1 MTSHKASLFAIATAS
16 LALIAG
22 PVSAQDHPFSNP
34 AEVCGI
40 ERAAEELGAPLL
52 DLLLASV
59 GLVEQPEN
67 PLGEMSAIFMECIE
81 LHGMP
86 ESDGK
91 IVGSYST
98 ANAFKVESRKRLEQ
112 SGVDVSWV
120 DRAIAKQRQK
130 HNDDLTLTSEGVYE
144 QMKLPEPEGL
154 GRELVDGTEAGRM
167 LGMFIHAR
175 VVGTIEMGATI
186 AKLQR

>member
-1 MTSHKASLFAIATAS
+1 MAGLKASLPAIAIA
-16 LALIAG
+16 ALVAISG
-22 PVSAQDHPFSNP
+22 PVSAQGHPFSNP

-40 ERAAEELGAPLL
+40 ERTAEELGAPLL
-52 DLLLASV
+52 DLLLSTV
-59 GLVEQPEN
+59 GLAAQPDN
-67 PLGEMSAIFMECIE
+67 PVSAMGEIFLECIE

-86 ESDGK
+86 ESEGA

-120 DRAIAKQRQK
+120 DRAIATQRQK
-130 HNDDLTLTSEGVYE
+130 HDDDLTLTSEGVYE
-144 QMKLPEPEGL
+144 QMGLPEPEGL

-175 VVGTIEMGATI
+175 VVGTIEVDASI
-186 AKLQR
+186 AKLRR